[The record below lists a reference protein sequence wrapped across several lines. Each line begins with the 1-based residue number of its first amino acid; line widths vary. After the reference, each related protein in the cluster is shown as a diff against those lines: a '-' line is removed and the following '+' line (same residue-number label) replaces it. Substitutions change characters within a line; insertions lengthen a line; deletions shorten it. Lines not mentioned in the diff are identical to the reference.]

1 MERRLILDAV
11 RRDGMQLGSTEE
23 KYKDDPDIV
32 FAAVTQ
38 NGEALQFASDKQRS
52 NKQVVLAAVQQDGS
66 ALADV
71 APRSGLDD
79 DPEICLAAVQNAPW
93 ALQYASDRVRQ
104 CTRVVTAAV
113 SIDASALQYAMGDV
127 LKSHEVVRA
136 AASNNGFLALWH
148 ADASIQSNEAI
159 VRSALGQNS
168 LALGAASDKLC
179 ASKPLV
185 LFAIEAAPRGLALMY
200 ADEALRDDK
209 EVSDHNP
216 PSFLPHLDRPPML
229 MPLRSLRSRVI
240 ADCAPRRP
248 LRCGSF

>member
-79 DPEICLAAVQNAPW
+79 DREQTTI
-93 ALQYASDRVRQ
+93 
-104 CTRVVTAAV
+104 
-113 SIDASALQYAMGDV
+113 AMGGESQV
-127 LKSHEVVRA
+127 PESGGMRRFGHAARA
-136 AASNNGFLALWH
+136 MG
-148 ADASIQSNEAI
+148 
-159 VRSALGQNS
+159 R
-168 LALGAASDKLC
+168 
-179 ASKPLV
+179 SKPHHCCWRQQLQ
-185 LFAIEAAPRGLALMY
+185 R
-200 ADEALRDDK
+200 
-209 EVSDHNP
+209 
-216 PSFLPHLDRPPML
+216 
-229 MPLRSLRSRVI
+229 
-240 ADCAPRRP
+240 CAE
-248 LRCGSF
+248 